1 MLRRDYLGSI
11 LVCSLLFS
19 LVGLGVYKA
28 SHVDLG
34 LYFKIVASIVGIG
47 LFVGFITNLIGK
59 E

>member
-11 LVCSLLFS
+11 LVCSILIS

-34 LYFKIVASIVGIG
+34 LYFKIVGSILAIA
-47 LFVGFITNLIGK
+47 LFIGFITSLIGK

>member
-11 LVCSLLFS
+11 LVCSLLFG

-34 LYFKIVASIVGIG
+34 LYFKIVSSIVGIG

>member
-11 LVCSLLFS
+11 LVCSILFT
-19 LVGLGVYKA
+19 LVSLGVYKA

-34 LYFKIVASIVGIG
+34 LYFKIVGSIVGIA
-47 LFVGFITNLIGK
+47 LFVGFITNLMGK